1 MIDYIFTACG
11 IILLAVASYV
21 LVPLIKKAG
30 TALTDQIEEKTKSDK
45 LAQGVQRASE
55 IVEQVVVAITQTYV
69 DDLKKSGSFDGDA
82 QKQALQMAKE
92 AAVALISNEVQELIG
107 EHYNKFDDWLLSA
120 IEAAVAHSKWEAK
133 K

>member
-1 MIDYIFTACG
+1 MFDYILTACG

-45 LAQGVQRASE
+45 LAQGVQRASD

-69 DDLKKSGSFDGDA
+69 DDLKKSGSFDEDA
-82 QKQALQMAKE
+82 QKQALQMARE
-92 AAVALISNEVQELIG
+92 AASELISSEVQQLIS
-107 EHYNKFDDWLLSA
+107 ENYNNFTDWLLSA

>member
-1 MIDYIFTACG
+1 MIEYILTAFG
-11 IILLAVASYV
+11 IILMAIVSYV

-30 TALTDQIEEKTKSDK
+30 AAVTAQVEEKTKSEK
-45 LAQGVQRASE
+45 LAQGVQRASD

-92 AAVALISNEVQELIG
+92 AAVALISDEVQQLIS
-107 EHYNKFDDWLLSA
+107 ENYNDFSDWLLSA
-120 IEAAVAHSKWEAK
+120 IEAAVARSKWEAK
-133 K
+133 Q

>member
-1 MIDYIFTACG
+1 MIDYILTAFG
-11 IILLAVASYV
+11 IIILAVASYV

-30 TALTDQIEEKTKSDK
+30 TALTDRIEEKTKSDK
-45 LAQGVQRASE
+45 LAQAVQRATDT
-55 IVEQVVVAITQTYV
+55 VAQVVVAITQTYV
-69 DDLKKSGSFDGDA
+69 DDLKKSGSFDEDA

-92 AAVALISNEVQELIG
+92 AAVALISDEVQQLIS
-107 EHYNKFDDWLLSA
+107 ENYNNFTDWLLSA

>member
-1 MIDYIFTACG
+1 MIDYILTACG
-11 IILLAVASYV
+11 IIILAISSYV

-30 TALTDQIEEKTKSDK
+30 TALTDQIEEKTKSEK
-45 LAQGVQRASE
+45 LAQAVQRATDT
-55 IVEQVVVAITQTYV
+55 VAQVVVAITQTYV
-69 DDLKKSGSFDGDA
+69 DDLKKSGSFDEDA

-92 AAVALISNEVQELIG
+92 AAVSLISDEVQQIIG
-107 EHYNKFDDWLLSA
+107 ENYNDFTDWLLSA

>member
-1 MIDYIFTACG
+1 MIDNILTAFG
-11 IILLAVASYV
+11 IVLMAVVSYV

-30 TALTDQIEEKTKSDK
+30 TALTDQIEEKTKSEK
-45 LAQGVQRASE
+45 LAQGVQRAAE

-69 DDLKKSGSFDGDA
+69 DDLKKEGSFDADA

-92 AAVALISNEVQELIG
+92 AAADLISSEVQQLIA
-107 EHYNKFDDWLLSA
+107 ENYNDFSDWLLSS
-120 IEAAVAHSKWEAK
+120 IEAAVARSKWEAK

>member
-1 MIDYIFTACG
+1 MIDYILTACG

-45 LAQGVQRASE
+45 LAQGVQRASD

-82 QKQALQMAKE
+82 QKQALHMAKE
-92 AAVALISNEVQELIG
+92 AAVELISDEVQQLIS
-107 EHYNKFDDWLLSA
+107 ENFNKFDDWLLSA
-120 IEAAVAHSKWEAK
+120 IEAAVARSKWEAK

>member
-1 MIDYIFTACG
+1 MIDYILTACG

-21 LVPLIKKAG
+21 LVPLIKRAG

-45 LAQGVQRASE
+45 LAQGVQRASDV
-55 IVEQVVVAITQTYV
+55 VEQVVVAITQTYV
-69 DDLKKSGSFDGDA
+69 DDLKKSGSFDEDA

-92 AAVALISNEVQELIG
+92 AAAALISSEVQQLIS
-107 EHYNKFDDWLLSA
+107 ENYNNFTEWLLSA

>member
-1 MIDYIFTACG
+1 MIDYILTACG

-45 LAQGVQRASE
+45 LAQGVRRASDV
-55 IVEQVVVAITQTYV
+55 VEQVVVAITQTYV
-69 DDLKKSGSFDGDA
+69 DDLKKSGSFDEDA

-92 AAVALISNEVQELIG
+92 AAAALISSEVQQLIS
-107 EHYNKFDDWLLSA
+107 ENYNNFTEWLLSA

>member
-45 LAQGVQRASE
+45 LAQGVQRASD

-82 QKQALQMAKE
+82 QKQALQMARE
-92 AAVALISNEVQELIG
+92 AAADLISDEVQQLIT
-107 EHYNKFDDWLLSA
+107 ENYNKFDDWLLSA

>member
-1 MIDYIFTACG
+1 MIDYILTACG

-30 TALTDQIEEKTKSDK
+30 TALTDQIEEKTKSDR
-45 LAQGVQRASE
+45 LAHGVQRASD

-92 AAVALISNEVQELIG
+92 AAAELISDEVQQLIS
-107 EHYNKFDDWLLSA
+107 ENYNKFDDWLLSA

>member
-45 LAQGVQRASE
+45 LAQGVQRASD

-92 AAVALISNEVQELIG
+92 AAVALISTEVQELISA
-107 EHYNKFDDWLLSA
+107 HYNKFDDWLLSA

>member
-1 MIDYIFTACG
+1 MIDYILTACG

-30 TALTDQIEEKTKSDK
+30 TALTDQIEEKTKNDR
-45 LAQGVQRASE
+45 LAQGVQRASD

-69 DDLKKSGSFDGDA
+69 DDLKKTGSFDGDA

-92 AAVALISNEVQELIG
+92 AAAELISEEVQQLIS
-107 EHYNKFDDWLLSA
+107 ENYNNFTDWLISA

>member
-1 MIDYIFTACG
+1 MIDYILTACG
-11 IILLAVASYV
+11 IIILAVASYV

-30 TALTDQIEEKTKSDK
+30 TALTDQIEEKIKSDK
-45 LAQGVQRASE
+45 LAQGVQRASD

-82 QKQALQMAKE
+82 QKQALQMARE
-92 AAVALISNEVQELIG
+92 AAADLISDEVQQLIT
-107 EHYNKFDDWLLSA
+107 ENYNKFDDWLLSA

>member
-1 MIDYIFTACG
+1 MIDYVLTACG
-11 IILLAVASYV
+11 IVILAVASYV

-45 LAQGVQRASE
+45 LAQCVQRASD

-92 AAVALISNEVQELIG
+92 AAVSLISSEVQELIS

>member
-1 MIDYIFTACG
+1 MIDYILTAFG
-11 IILLAVASYV
+11 IFLMAVVSYV

-30 TALTDQIEEKTKSDK
+30 TALTDQIEEKTKSEK
-45 LAQGVQRASE
+45 LAQGVQRASD

-69 DDLKKSGSFDGDA
+69 DDLKKAGSFDADA

-92 AAVALISNEVQELIG
+92 AAVDLISVEVQQLIT
-107 EHYNKFDDWLLSA
+107 ENYNDFTDWLLSS
-120 IEAAVAHSKWEAK
+120 IEAAVARSKWEAK

>member
-30 TALTDQIEEKTKSDK
+30 TALTDQIEEKTKNDK
-45 LAQGVQRASE
+45 LAQGVQRASD

-92 AAVALISNEVQELIG
+92 AAVALISTEVQELIST
-107 EHYNKFDDWLLSA
+107 HYNKFDDWLLSA

>member
-45 LAQGVQRASE
+45 LAQCVQRASD

-92 AAVALISNEVQELIG
+92 AAVSLISSEVQELIS

>member
-1 MIDYIFTACG
+1 MTENIIAAFG
-11 IILLAVASYV
+11 IILMAVVSYV
-21 LVPLIKKAG
+21 LVPLIKRAG
-30 TALTDQIEEKTKSDK
+30 AALTAQVEERTKSDK
-45 LAQGVQRASE
+45 LAQAVRRASD

-69 DDLKKSGSFDGDA
+69 DDLKKTGSFDAEA

-92 AAVALISNEVQELIG
+92 AAADLISDEVQQLIG
-107 EHYNKFDDWLLSA
+107 ENYNNFSDWLISA

>member
-1 MIDYIFTACG
+1 MIDYILTACG

-45 LAQGVQRASE
+45 LAQGVQRASDV
-55 IVEQVVVAITQTYV
+55 VEQVVVAITQTYV

-92 AAVALISNEVQELIG
+92 AAVSLISSEVQELIS

-120 IEAAVAHSKWEAK
+120 IEAAVARSKWEAK

>member
-1 MIDYIFTACG
+1 MIDYILTAFG
-11 IILLAVASYV
+11 IILTAIVSYV

-30 TALTDQIEEKTKSDK
+30 TALTDRIEEKTKSEK
-45 LAQGVQRASE
+45 LANAVQRASD

-69 DDLKKSGSFDGDA
+69 DDLKKAGSFDADA

-92 AAVALISNEVQELIG
+92 AAVELISSEVQQLIA
-107 EHYNKFDDWLLSA
+107 ENYNDFTDWLLSA
-120 IEAAVAHSKWEAK
+120 IEAAVARGKWEAK

>member
-1 MIDYIFTACG
+1 MTENIIAAFG
-11 IILLAVASYV
+11 IILMAVVSYV
-21 LVPLIKKAG
+21 LVPLIKRAG
-30 TALTDQIEEKTKSDK
+30 AAVTAQVEERTKSDK
-45 LAQGVQRASE
+45 LAQALQRATD
-55 IVEQVVVAITQTYV
+55 IVEQVVVAVTQTYV

-92 AAVALISNEVQELIG
+92 AAVDLISDEVKELIG
-107 EHYNKFDDWLLSA
+107 ENYNKFDDWLLSA